1 MDFRLDETAATL
13 GELTGEILARELPD
27 QTVAG
32 PEFEAAGYS
41 PDAWR
46 ALVAAGVTEAFLPA
60 ALGGA
65 DADATV
71 LAAVLRQVALRG
83 GLVPALPV
91 LAYGLTTLAR
101 YGREEQ
107 HEVMRRVARGEALLT
122 GALREPGG
130 RRVLDVQTRAEATG
144 GGYRLTGVKNFVPFA
159 EEAELVLVPARIA
172 DSSGE
177 TEVRVF
183 AVPVGTSGLT
193 VTEHKVAD
201 HVPTFRLQLDGV
213 VLPGHAVLSGRDLA
227 AAHLEQSALLG
238 LCVTAAGFLE
248 RATSLTA
255 EHIKNRRQFGRVL
268 AEFQAVT
275 MQIADAYVAQR
286 TLDNVCLAAAWRL
299 AQGADVRRDLTAAG
313 YLVCHDLVA
322 ALFTCQHLHGGT
334 GLDLD
339 HPLHR
344 YFTGGLA
351 VGQFLGG
358 TEAVLDAAADRIL
371 AS

>member
-1 MDFRLDETAATL
+1 VDFRLDETAATL

-27 QTVAG
+27 QAVAG

-41 PDAWR
+41 ADAWR
-46 ALVAAGVTEAFLPA
+46 AIAAAGVAEAFLPA

-65 DADATV
+65 DADAAV

-91 LAYGLTTLAR
+91 LAYALTTLAR
-101 YGREEQ
+101 YGRAEQ
-107 HEVMRRVARGEALLT
+107 HEPMRRVARGEALVT
-122 GALREPGG
+122 GAVREPWG
-130 RRVLDVQTRAEATG
+130 RRVLDAQTRAEATG
-144 GGYRLTGVKNFVPFA
+144 DGYRLTGVKNFVPFA
-159 EEAELVLVPARIA
+159 REAEVILVPARVA
-172 DSSGE
+172 DSGGE

-183 AVPVGTSGLT
+183 PVPAGTPGL
-193 VTEHKVAD
+193 VRTEHKVTD
-201 HVPTFRLQLDGV
+201 HVPTCRLQLDGV
-213 VLPGHAVLSGRDLA
+213 VLPAHAALTGGHLA
-227 AAHLEQSALLG
+227 AVHLEQSALLG
-238 LCVTAAGFLE
+238 LCVTAAGYLE
-248 RATSLTA
+248 RAITLTA
-255 EHIKNRRQFGRVL
+255 EHIKNRRQFGRAI

-275 MQIADAYVAQR
+275 MQVADAYIAQR

-299 AQGADVRRDLTAAG
+299 AAGADVRRDLAAAS
-313 YLVCHDLVA
+313 YLVCHDLVP

-351 VGQFLGG
+351 AGQFLGG
-358 TEAVLDAAADRIL
+358 TEAVLDAAADRVL